1 MNLHEYQSKK
11 LLKSYQIDIPNGH
24 VVNSE
29 IPNSIKLLLEENKTF
44 VFKSQIH
51 AGGRG
56 KSGGVELINN
66 IRDAESFITNQLG
79 SRLVTYQNLPHGQPV
94 NKILIE
100 EKISIQKE
108 LYFSILIDRQS
119 ESIIIL
125 CSTQGGTEIEETA
138 KKNESLIFK
147 EYISIGEIPTDKQI
161 GSLSK
166 KLMIPSQANH
176 AFNNFVV
183 NIFKLF
189 LETDLS
195 LVEINPLIVT
205 KEHKVVALDC
215 KISLDDN
222 ALFKHENLRNSFDW
236 SQVDEKEAEAHR
248 AGLNYIALEG
258 SIGCMVNGAG
268 LAMATMDLI
277 KHSGGLPAN
286 FLDVG
291 GGASAET
298 VSKAFKILL
307 SDKNVRVV
315 LVNIFGGIM
324 RCDVI
329 ADGIVSAVK
338 DVGIKIP
345 IVVRLEGTNVEIGK
359 KILGESK
366 LNITS
371 ANSLGDAAKQ
381 AVIFFKGLICQS

>member
-11 LLKSYQIDIPNGH
+11 LLESYNIDIPNGQIIE
-24 VVNSE
+24 SQIPEE
-29 IPNSIKLLLEENKTF
+29 IKSCLRNNKTF

-56 KSGGVELINN
+56 KSGGVKLISNLT
-66 IRDAESFITNQLG
+66 DAEIFISNQLG
-79 SRLVTYQNLPHGQPV
+79 SRLKTYQNLPNGQPV

-100 EKISIQKE
+100 EKILIKNE
-108 LYFSILIDRQS
+108 LYFSLLVDRQT
-119 ESIIIL
+119 ESIVIL
-125 CSTQGGTEIEETA
+125 CSTEGGTEIEDTA
-138 KKNESLIFK
+138 KNHEDLLFK
-147 EYISIGEIPTDKQI
+147 EHITIGKKPTEKQI
-161 GSLSK
+161 TNLSNNLK
-166 KLMIPSQANH
+166 IPSEAEQD
-176 AFNNFVV
+176 FKNFVQ
-183 NIFKLF
+183 NTFKLF
-189 LETDLS
+189 IEKDLS
-195 LVEINPLIVT
+195 LIEINPLILS
-205 KEHKVVALDC
+205 KKNKIIALDC
-215 KISLDDN
+215 KVTLDDN
-222 ALFKHENLRNSFDW
+222 ALFKHEDLKNSFDW
-236 SQVDEKEAEAHR
+236 SQVDEKEAEAYE

-258 SIGCMVNGAG
+258 TIGCMVNGAG

-291 GGASAET
+291 GGASSET

-329 ADGIVSAVK
+329 ADGIVAAVK
-338 DVGIKIP
+338 EVGIKIP
-345 IVVRLEGTNVEIGK
+345 IVVRLEGTNVEKGK
-359 KILGESK
+359 KILDESK

-371 ANSLGDAAKQ
+371 ANNLCEATKQ
-381 AVIFFKGLICQS
+381 AVIFSKA

>member
-1 MNLHEYQSKK
+1 MNLHEYQSKT
-11 LLKSYQIDIPNGH
+11 LLKSYNINVPSGN
-24 VVNSE
+24 VVNSK
-29 IPNSIKLLLEENKTF
+29 IPNNIRLLLEKNKTF

-66 IRDAESFITNQLG
+66 LKDAENFMSNQLG

-94 NKILIE
+94 NEILIE

-119 ESIIIL
+119 SSIIIL
-125 CSTQGGTEIEETA
+125 CSTQGGTEIEDTA

-147 EYISIGEIPTDKQI
+147 EFINIGGAPSEEQISG
-161 GSLSK
+161 LSK
-166 KLMIPSQANH
+166 KLIIPTH
-176 AFNNFVV
+176 AYHEFNNFVV
-183 NIFKLF
+183 NLFKLF
-189 LETDLS
+189 LEKDLS

-205 KEHKVVALDC
+205 KDNKIVALDC

-222 ALFKHENLRNSFDW
+222 ALFKHENLRDSFDW

-258 SIGCMVNGAG
+258 TIGCMVNGAG

-291 GGASAET
+291 GGATAET

-329 ADGIVSAVK
+329 AEGIVSAVK

-359 KILGESK
+359 KILSESK

-371 ANSLGDAAKQ
+371 ADSLGDAAKQ
-381 AVIFFKGLICQS
+381 AVIFSKA

>member
-11 LLKSYQIDIPNGH
+11 LLESYNIDIPNGQIIE
-24 VVNSE
+24 SQIPEE
-29 IPNSIKLLLEENKTF
+29 IKSCLRNNKTF

-56 KSGGVELINN
+56 KSGGVKLISNLN
-66 IRDAESFITNQLG
+66 DAEIFISNQLA
-79 SRLVTYQNLPHGQPV
+79 SRLKTYQNLPNGQPV

-100 EKISIQKE
+100 EKILIKNE
-108 LYFSILIDRQS
+108 LYFSLLVDRQT
-119 ESIIIL
+119 ESIVIL
-125 CSTQGGTEIEETA
+125 CSTEGGTEIEDTA
-138 KKNESLIFK
+138 KKHEDLLFK
-147 EYISIGEIPTDKQI
+147 EYITIGKKPTEQQI
-161 GSLSK
+161 INLSNNLK
-166 KLMIPSQANH
+166 IPSEADQD
-176 AFNNFVV
+176 FKNFVQ
-183 NIFKLF
+183 NTFKLF
-189 LETDLS
+189 IEKDLS
-195 LVEINPLIVT
+195 LIEINPLILS
-205 KEHKVVALDC
+205 KKNKIIALDC
-215 KISLDDN
+215 KVTLDDN
-222 ALFKHENLRNSFDW
+222 ALFKHEDLKNSFDW
-236 SQVDEKEAEAHR
+236 SQVDEKEAEAYE

-258 SIGCMVNGAG
+258 TIGCMVNGAG

-291 GGASAET
+291 GGASSET

-329 ADGIVSAVK
+329 ADGIVAAVK
-338 DVGIKIP
+338 EVGIKIP
-345 IVVRLEGTNVEIGK
+345 IVVRLEGTNVEKGK
-359 KILGESK
+359 KILDESK

-371 ANSLGDAAKQ
+371 ANNLCEATKQ
-381 AVIFFKGLICQS
+381 AVIFSKA

>member
-51 AGGRG
+51 SGGRA

-66 IRDAESFITNQLG
+66 IRDAESFISNQLG

-100 EKISIQKE
+100 EKISIQEE

-166 KLMIPSQANH
+166 KLMIPTQANH

-381 AVIFFKGLICQS
+381 AVIFSKA

>member
-66 IRDAESFITNQLG
+66 IRDAESFISNQLG

-381 AVIFFKGLICQS
+381 AVIFSKA

>member
-1 MNLHEYQSKK
+1 MTNEFTRISIKK
-11 LLKSYQIDIPNGH
+11 VLKSYQIDIPNGH

-66 IRDAESFITNQLG
+66 IKDAESFISNQLG

-161 GSLSK
+161 GNLSK
-166 KLMIPSQANH
+166 KLMIPTQANH

-381 AVIFFKGLICQS
+381 AVIFSKA

>member
-11 LLKSYQIDIPNGH
+11 LLESYNIDIPNGQIIE
-24 VVNSE
+24 SQIPEE
-29 IPNSIKLLLEENKTF
+29 IKSCLRNNKTF

-56 KSGGVELINN
+56 KSGGVKLISNLT
-66 IRDAESFITNQLG
+66 DAEIFISNQLA
-79 SRLVTYQNLPHGQPV
+79 SRLKTYQNLPNGQPV

-100 EKISIQKE
+100 EKILIKNE
-108 LYFSILIDRQS
+108 LYFSLLVDRQT
-119 ESIIIL
+119 ESIVIL
-125 CSTQGGTEIEETA
+125 CSTEGGTEIEDTA
-138 KKNESLIFK
+138 KKHEDLLFK
-147 EYISIGEIPTDKQI
+147 EYITIGKKPTEQQI
-161 GSLSK
+161 INLSNNLK
-166 KLMIPSQANH
+166 IPSEAEQD
-176 AFNNFVV
+176 FKNFVQ
-183 NIFKLF
+183 NTFKLF
-189 LETDLS
+189 IEKDLS
-195 LVEINPLIVT
+195 LIEINPLILS
-205 KEHKVVALDC
+205 KKNKIIALDC
-215 KISLDDN
+215 KVTLDDN
-222 ALFKHENLRNSFDW
+222 ALFKHEDLKNSFDW
-236 SQVDEKEAEAHR
+236 SQVDEKEAEAYE

-258 SIGCMVNGAG
+258 TIGCMVNGAG

-291 GGASAET
+291 GGASSET

-329 ADGIVSAVK
+329 ADGIVAAVK
-338 DVGIKIP
+338 EVGIKIP
-345 IVVRLEGTNVEIGK
+345 IVVRLEGTNVEKGK
-359 KILGESK
+359 KILDESK

-371 ANSLGDAAKQ
+371 ANNLCEATKQ
-381 AVIFFKGLICQS
+381 AVIFSKA

>member
-66 IRDAESFITNQLG
+66 IRDAESFISNQLG

-161 GSLSK
+161 GNLSK
-166 KLMIPSQANH
+166 KLMIPTQANH

-381 AVIFFKGLICQS
+381 AVIFSKA

>member
-66 IRDAESFITNQLG
+66 IRDAESFISNQLG

-166 KLMIPSQANH
+166 KLMIPTQANH

-222 ALFKHENLRNSFDW
+222 ALFKHKTLRNSFDW

-381 AVIFFKGLICQS
+381 AVIFSKA

>member
-11 LLKSYQIDIPNGH
+11 LLESYNIDIPNGQIIE
-24 VVNSE
+24 SQIPEE
-29 IPNSIKLLLEENKTF
+29 IKSCLRNNKTF

-56 KSGGVELINN
+56 KSGGVKLISNLN
-66 IRDAESFITNQLG
+66 DAEIFISNQLA
-79 SRLVTYQNLPHGQPV
+79 SRLKTYQNLPNGQPV

-100 EKISIQKE
+100 EKILIKNE
-108 LYFSILIDRQS
+108 LYFSLLVDRQT
-119 ESIIIL
+119 ESIVIL
-125 CSTQGGTEIEETA
+125 CSTEGGTEIEDTA
-138 KKNESLIFK
+138 KKHEDLLFK
-147 EYISIGEIPTDKQI
+147 EYITIGKKPTEQQI
-161 GSLSK
+161 INLSNNLK
-166 KLMIPSQANH
+166 IPSEAEQD
-176 AFNNFVV
+176 FKNFVQ
-183 NIFKLF
+183 NTFKLF
-189 LETDLS
+189 IEKDLS
-195 LVEINPLIVT
+195 LIEINPLILS
-205 KEHKVVALDC
+205 KKNKIIALDC
-215 KISLDDN
+215 KVTLDDN
-222 ALFKHENLRNSFDW
+222 ALFKHEDLKNSFDW
-236 SQVDEKEAEAHR
+236 SQVDEKEAEAYE

-258 SIGCMVNGAG
+258 TIGCMVNGAG

-291 GGASAET
+291 GGASSET

-329 ADGIVSAVK
+329 ADGIVAAVK
-338 DVGIKIP
+338 EVGIKIP
-345 IVVRLEGTNVEIGK
+345 IVVRLEGTNVEKGK
-359 KILGESK
+359 KILNESK

-371 ANSLGDAAKQ
+371 ANNLCEATKQ
-381 AVIFFKGLICQS
+381 AVIFSKA

>member
-11 LLKSYQIDIPNGH
+11 LLKSYQINIPCGE
-24 VVNSE
+24 VVGAE
-29 IPNSIKLLLEENKTF
+29 IPNNIKLLLEKNKVF

-66 IRDAESFITNQLG
+66 LKDAENFVSKQLG
-79 SRLVTYQNLPHGQPV
+79 SRLKTYQNLPHGQPV
-94 NKILIE
+94 SKILIE
-100 EKISIQKE
+100 EKVSIQKE
-108 LYFSILIDRQS
+108 LYFSILIDRQA

-125 CSTQGGTEIEETA
+125 CSTEGGTEIEETA
-138 KKNESLIFK
+138 KTNESLIFK
-147 EYISIGEIPTDKQI
+147 ELINIGGIPTEKQI
-161 GSLSK
+161 DSLSK
-166 KLMIPSQANH
+166 KLLIPAQANQE
-176 AFNNFVV
+176 FKNFVV

-195 LVEINPLIVT
+195 LVEINPLVIT
-205 KEHKVVALDC
+205 SAHKVVALDC

-222 ALFKHENLRNSFDW
+222 ALFKHEKIKDSFDW

-258 SIGCMVNGAG
+258 TIGCMVNGAG

-307 SDKNVRVV
+307 SDNNVRVV

-329 ADGIVSAVK
+329 AEGIVSAVK

-371 ANSLGDAAKQ
+371 ADSLGDAAKQ
-381 AVIFFKGLICQS
+381 AVIFSKA

>member
-56 KSGGVELINN
+56 RSGGVELINN
-66 IRDAESFITNQLG
+66 LRDAESFISNQLG
-79 SRLVTYQNLPHGQPV
+79 SKLVTYQNLPHGQPV

-166 KLMIPSQANH
+166 KMMIPTQANH

-371 ANSLGDAAKQ
+371 ANSLGDAAKE
-381 AVIFFKGLICQS
+381 AVIFSKA

>member
-66 IRDAESFITNQLG
+66 IKDAESFISNQLG

-138 KKNESLIFK
+138 KKNENLIFK
-147 EYISIGEIPTDKQI
+147 EYISIGETPSKEQI

-166 KLMIPSQANH
+166 KLMIPTQANH
-176 AFNNFVV
+176 AFSKFVV

-381 AVIFFKGLICQS
+381 AVIFSKA

>member
-11 LLKSYQIDIPNGH
+11 LLKSYQIDVPNGH

-29 IPNSIKLLLEENKTF
+29 IPNSIKLLLEENKAF

-66 IRDAESFITNQLG
+66 IKDAESFISNQLG

-166 KLMIPSQANH
+166 KMMIPTQANH

-381 AVIFFKGLICQS
+381 AVIFSKA

>member
-66 IRDAESFITNQLG
+66 IKDAENFISNQLG

-166 KLMIPSQANH
+166 KLMIPTQANH

-205 KEHKVVALDC
+205 KEHKIVALDC

-381 AVIFFKGLICQS
+381 AVIFSKA

>member
-29 IPNSIKLLLEENKTF
+29 IPNSIKLLLEENKAF

-66 IRDAESFITNQLG
+66 IRDAESFISNQLG

-166 KLMIPSQANH
+166 KMMIPTQANH

-381 AVIFFKGLICQS
+381 AVIFSKA

>member
-11 LLKSYQIDIPNGH
+11 LLKSYQIDVPNGH

-66 IRDAESFITNQLG
+66 IKDAESFISNQLG

-166 KLMIPSQANH
+166 KLMIPTQANH

-381 AVIFFKGLICQS
+381 AVIFSKA

>member
-29 IPNSIKLLLEENKTF
+29 IPNSIKLLLEQKKTF

-66 IRDAESFITNQLG
+66 LRDAESFISNQLG

-147 EYISIGEIPTDKQI
+147 E
-161 GSLSK
+161 
-166 KLMIPSQANH
+166 
-176 AFNNFVV
+176 F
-183 NIFKLF
+183 
-189 LETDLS
+189 
-195 LVEINPLIVT
+195 IN
-205 KEHKVVALDC
+205 
-215 KISLDDN
+215 
-222 ALFKHENLRNSFDW
+222 
-236 SQVDEKEAEAHR
+236 
-248 AGLNYIALEG
+248 
-258 SIGCMVNGAG
+258 
-268 LAMATMDLI
+268 
-277 KHSGGLPAN
+277 
-286 FLDVG
+286 
-291 GGASAET
+291 
-298 VSKAFKILL
+298 
-307 SDKNVRVV
+307 
-315 LVNIFGGIM
+315 
-324 RCDVI
+324 
-329 ADGIVSAVK
+329 
-338 DVGIKIP
+338 
-345 IVVRLEGTNVEIGK
+345 IGK
-359 KILGESK
+359 FQQKSR
-366 LNITS
+366 
-371 ANSLGDAAKQ
+371 
-381 AVIFFKGLICQS
+381 LIAYQKN

>member
-29 IPNSIKLLLEENKTF
+29 IPNSVKLLLEENRTF

-66 IRDAESFITNQLG
+66 IRDAESFISNQLG

-166 KLMIPSQANH
+166 KMMIPTQANH

-381 AVIFFKGLICQS
+381 AVIFSKA

>member
-11 LLKSYQIDIPNGH
+11 LLESYNIDIPNGQIIE
-24 VVNSE
+24 SQIPEE
-29 IPNSIKLLLEENKTF
+29 IKSCLRNNKTF

-56 KSGGVELINN
+56 KSGGVKLISNLN
-66 IRDAESFITNQLG
+66 DAEIFISNQLA
-79 SRLVTYQNLPHGQPV
+79 SRLKTYQNLPNGQPV

-100 EKISIQKE
+100 EKILIKNE
-108 LYFSILIDRQS
+108 LYFSLLVDRQT
-119 ESIIIL
+119 ESIVIL
-125 CSTQGGTEIEETA
+125 CSTEGGTEIEDTA
-138 KKNESLIFK
+138 KKHEDLLFK
-147 EYISIGEIPTDKQI
+147 EYITIGKKPTEQQI
-161 GSLSK
+161 INLSNNLK
-166 KLMIPSQANH
+166 IPSEAEQD
-176 AFNNFVV
+176 FKNFVQ
-183 NIFKLF
+183 NTFKLF
-189 LETDLS
+189 IEKDLS
-195 LVEINPLIVT
+195 LIEINPLILS
-205 KEHKVVALDC
+205 KKNKIIALDC
-215 KISLDDN
+215 KVTLDDN
-222 ALFKHENLRNSFDW
+222 ALFKHEDLKNSFDW
-236 SQVDEKEAEAHR
+236 SQVDEKEAEAYE

-258 SIGCMVNGAG
+258 TIGCMVNGAG

-291 GGASAET
+291 GGASSET

-329 ADGIVSAVK
+329 ADGIVAAVK
-338 DVGIKIP
+338 EVGIKIP
-345 IVVRLEGTNVEIGK
+345 IVVRLEGTNVEKGK
-359 KILGESK
+359 KILDESK

-371 ANSLGDAAKQ
+371 ANNLCEAAKQ
-381 AVIFFKGLICQS
+381 AVIFSKA

>member
-66 IRDAESFITNQLG
+66 IKDAESFISNQLG

-100 EKISIQKE
+100 EEISIQKE

-166 KLMIPSQANH
+166 KMMIPTQANH

-381 AVIFFKGLICQS
+381 AVIFSKA

>member
-66 IRDAESFITNQLG
+66 IRDAESFISNQLG

-147 EYISIGEIPTDKQI
+147 EYISVGEIPTDKQI
-161 GSLSK
+161 SSLSK
-166 KLMIPSQANH
+166 KLMIPTQANH

-381 AVIFFKGLICQS
+381 AVIFSKA

>member
-29 IPNSIKLLLEENKTF
+29 IPNSIKLLLEENKAF

-66 IRDAESFITNQLG
+66 IKDAESFISNQLG

-166 KLMIPSQANH
+166 KMMIPTQANH

-381 AVIFFKGLICQS
+381 AVLFSKA

>member
-11 LLKSYQIDIPNGH
+11 LLESYNIDIPNGQIIE
-24 VVNSE
+24 SQIPEE
-29 IPNSIKLLLEENKTF
+29 IKSCLRNNKTF

-56 KSGGVELINN
+56 KSGGVKLISNLN
-66 IRDAESFITNQLG
+66 DDEIFISNQLA
-79 SRLVTYQNLPHGQPV
+79 SRLKTYQNLPNGQPV

-100 EKISIQKE
+100 EKILIKNE
-108 LYFSILIDRQS
+108 LYFSLLVDRQT
-119 ESIIIL
+119 ESIVIL
-125 CSTQGGTEIEETA
+125 CSTEGGTEIEDTA
-138 KKNESLIFK
+138 KKHEDLLFK
-147 EYISIGEIPTDKQI
+147 EYITIGKKPTEQQI
-161 GSLSK
+161 INLSNNLK
-166 KLMIPSQANH
+166 IPSEAEQD
-176 AFNNFVV
+176 FKNFVQ
-183 NIFKLF
+183 NTFKLF
-189 LETDLS
+189 IEKDLS
-195 LVEINPLIVT
+195 LIEINPLILS
-205 KEHKVVALDC
+205 KKNKIIALDC
-215 KISLDDN
+215 KVTLDDN
-222 ALFKHENLRNSFDW
+222 ALFKHEDLKNSFDW
-236 SQVDEKEAEAHR
+236 SQVDEKEAEAYE

-258 SIGCMVNGAG
+258 TIGCMVNGAG

-291 GGASAET
+291 GGASSET

-329 ADGIVSAVK
+329 ADGIVAAVK
-338 DVGIKIP
+338 EVGIKIP
-345 IVVRLEGTNVEIGK
+345 IVVRLEGTNVEKGK
-359 KILGESK
+359 KILDESK

-371 ANSLGDAAKQ
+371 ANNLCEATKQ
-381 AVIFFKGLICQS
+381 AVIFSKA